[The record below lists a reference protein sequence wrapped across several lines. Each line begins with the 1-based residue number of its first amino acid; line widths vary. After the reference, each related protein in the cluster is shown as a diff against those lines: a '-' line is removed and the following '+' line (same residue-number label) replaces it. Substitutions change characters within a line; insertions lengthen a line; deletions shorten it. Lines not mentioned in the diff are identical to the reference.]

1 MIEPLQCAESQLC
14 VLSVGPGPVSPAADW
29 TSPLGR
35 LMVSETEATIFQP
48 EPGPPLRWSLS
59 QRMTLPF
66 PLGEQKKNYKIQGTL
81 KLR

>member
-48 EPGPPLRWSLS
+48 EPGWASSSVVPLLEND
-59 QRMTLPF
+59 TTI
-66 PLGEQKKNYKIQGTL
+66 PLGGTKK
-81 KLR
+81 KL